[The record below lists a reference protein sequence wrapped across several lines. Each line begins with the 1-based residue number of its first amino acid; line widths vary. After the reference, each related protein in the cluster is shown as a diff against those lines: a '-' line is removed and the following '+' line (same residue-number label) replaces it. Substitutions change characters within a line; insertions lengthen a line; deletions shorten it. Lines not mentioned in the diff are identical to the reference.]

1 MSNDPAAPEN
11 NRHHTESYR
20 SQKDWLSQFDP
31 DPATGEPNVFTPD
44 VVARMNAELQAKMGD
59 PIDLDN
65 WIEELNSTP
74 PLKAEDTA
82 AIAERL
88 RSITW

>member
-1 MSNDPAAPEN
+1 MASREEAE
-11 NRHHTESYR
+11 
-20 SQKDWLSQFDP
+20 LSKQQHYQQFQP
-31 DPATGEPNVFTPD
+31 DPATGEPDVFTPD

>member
-1 MSNDPAAPEN
+1 MSSREQDELSEK
-11 NRHHTESYR
+11 RHYE
-20 SQKDWLSQFDP
+20 QFDP

-44 VVARMNAELQAKMGD
+44 VVARMNAELQAKMGE

-65 WIEELNSTP
+65 WIEELGTTP